1 MNIDKN
7 FTIED
12 AEIITVGTEILIGQV
27 LNTNS
32 QFLASSLHDLGIN
45 SKHQQVVGDNPERLY
60 EAIRVAMGRSD
71 LVILTGGLGPTKD
84 DISLEI
90 AAKATNNTLAS
101 NHEIEQEIEDYFEGR
116 ERDFTE
122 NNLKQAIMPVDG
134 ISLHND
140 RGTAPGVLM
149 QNRFEDERDS
159 LIALL
164 PGPPRENTHMFKRY
178 LKPELEKYSNFE
190 ITSIYIQTM
199 GIGESRLASILDHY
213 LANYSNPSIATYP
226 EATGVVLRLTYRHEK
241 GGSTDALYELLDEI
255 RPYIEE
261 YEFAVG
267 DTPINEL
274 LFDSLVSVDKNISF
288 AESVTAGIAASG
300 IADLPGA
307 SQVLQGG
314 VITYHNEIKENV
326 LNISSELLERYGSI
340 SSECAIEMAKSAR
353 KMFNSDYAVS
363 ITGNA
368 GPTAIEDKP
377 LGLIYIAIA
386 SEDGVVVKEY
396 NLSGDRN
403 IIRTRAS
410 QYAYVEAYRFITGK

>member
-314 VITYHNEIKENV
+314 VVTYHNEIKENV